1 MAVYLLRHAETED
14 NAARIVQL
22 PQAPLSARGRAQAER
37 LARRL
42 ADAGIVRIRTSDLT
56 RAAETA
62 AALAATTGVR
72 VEVDPA
78 LAERDYGAVRGR
90 PYATLTED
98 IFAPAYEPPGGET
111 WAAFHRRVDAVWAA
125 TLRLAAGTPGHLA
138 VVTHGLVCE
147 AVRRRHLDG
156 RVDVDV
162 RWGNTAVTIVEPPR
176 TVRLLACTAHLGST
190 ADGGR
195 V

>member
-1 MAVYLLRHAETED
+1 MAVYLLRHAETDD
-14 NAARIVQL
+14 NAARVVQL
-22 PQAPLSARGRAQAER
+22 PHAPLSARGRAQAER
-37 LARRL
+37 LAQRL
-42 ADAGIVRIRTSDLT
+42 ADAGITRIRASDLA

-62 AALAATTGVR
+62 AALAAMIGVR

-78 LAERDYGAVRGR
+78 LAERDYGDVRGR

-98 IFAPAYEPPGGET
+98 IFAPDYEPPGGES

-125 TLRLAAGTPGHLA
+125 TLRLAAETPGHLA

-156 RVDVDV
+156 AADADV

-176 TVRLLACTAHLGST
+176 AVRLLACTTHLDAM
-190 ADGGR
+190 ADGGI